1 MCKLWTKCFISW
13 RAKQPEVS
21 DKRLSKKKKKF
32 MKQFFS
38 FVRKEFYH
46 IFRDQWTMLILLGMP
61 IVQILIFGFAITT
74 EVKNVRVAVLD
85 PVKDQ
90 LTRRVAER
98 IDANEY
104 MDVVYYLTSNDEI
117 ESIFRKRKADL
128 LVVFS
133 DRFSDD
139 FYRTGESAIQ
149 LIADGTDPNTANM
162 LVEYTRGIIRD
173 IQQDEL
179 GGGATQAVPVV
190 MPQVKLL
197 YNPGMKSAYNF
208 VPGVMGLILMLICAM
223 MTAISIVREKE
234 RGTMEILLVSPVR
247 PIFVIISKAVP
258 YFVLSFINVLSILL
272 LSYFVLDVPIAGN
285 LFLLLGLCMVFIL
298 VSLSLGLLIS
308 NIANTQVIAMLLSG
322 MGLMMPVMLLSG
334 MIFPVESMPLPLNWF
349 SHIIPARWFIVGV
362 KKIMIQGVG
371 FAYVFKEFAILTLM
385 AVFLLTV
392 SIKNF
397 KKRL

>member
-1 MCKLWTKCFISW
+1 M
-13 RAKQPEVS
+13 R
-21 DKRLSKKKKKF
+21 
-32 MKQFFS
+32 QFFS

-46 IFRDQWTMLILLGMP
+46 IFRDKWTMLILLGMP

-90 LTRRVAER
+90 LTRRVIER

-104 MDVVYYLTSNDEI
+104 MDVVYQMVSNDEI
-117 ESIFRKRKADL
+117 ERVFRKREADI

-133 DRFSDD
+133 ERFSEN
-139 FYRTGESAIQ
+139 FYHTGESTIQ

-162 LVEYTRGIIRD
+162 LVEYTRSIIRD

-179 GGGATQAVPVV
+179 GGSAQAVPVV

-258 YFVLSFINVLSILL
+258 YFVLSFINVISILL
-272 LSYFVLDVPIAGN
+272 LAYFVLEVPIAGN

-308 NIANTQVIAMLLSG
+308 NIANTQVVAMLLSG

-334 MIFPVESMPLPLNWF
+334 MIFPVESMPLVLNWF
-349 SHIIPARWFIVGV
+349 SHIIPARWFIIGV

-385 AVFLLTV
+385 AVFLLAV

>member
-1 MCKLWTKCFISW
+1 
-13 RAKQPEVS
+13 
-21 DKRLSKKKKKF
+21 

-46 IFRDQWTMLILLGMP
+46 IFRDKWTMLILLGMP

-90 LTRRVAER
+90 LTRRVVER

-104 MDVVYYLTSNDEI
+104 MDVVYYLTSNDEV

-179 GGGATQAVPVV
+179 GGGEGTQAVPFI

-247 PIFVIISKAVP
+247 PIFVIVSKAVP
-258 YFVLSFINVLSILL
+258 YFVLSFINVISILL

-298 VSLSLGLLIS
+298 VSLSLGLFIS

-334 MIFPVESMPLPLNWF
+334 MIFPVESMPLLLNWF
-349 SHIIPARWFIVGV
+349 SNIIPARWFIVGV
-362 KKIMIQGVG
+362 KKIMIQGVD
-371 FAYVFKEFAILTLM
+371 FTYVFKEFAILTSM
-385 AVFLLTV
+385 AVFLLAV

>member
-1 MCKLWTKCFISW
+1 
-13 RAKQPEVS
+13 
-21 DKRLSKKKKKF
+21 

-46 IFRDQWTMLILLGMP
+46 IFRDKWTMLILLGMP

-74 EVKNVRVAVLD
+74 EVQNVRVAVLD

-90 LTRRVAER
+90 LTRRVTER

-104 MDVVYYLTSNDEI
+104 LNVVYHLTSNDEI

-179 GGGATQAVPVV
+179 SGGAAQAIPVV

-258 YFVLSFINVLSILL
+258 YFALSFMNVVSILL

-285 LFLLLGLCMVFIL
+285 LFLLLGLCMIFIL
-298 VSLSLGLLIS
+298 VSLSLGLFIS
-308 NIANTQVIAMLLSG
+308 NIANTQVVAMLLSG

-334 MIFPVESMPLPLNWF
+334 MIFPVESMPVVLNWF
-349 SHIIPARWFIVGV
+349 SHIIPARWFIVAV

-385 AVFLLTV
+385 AVFLLAI